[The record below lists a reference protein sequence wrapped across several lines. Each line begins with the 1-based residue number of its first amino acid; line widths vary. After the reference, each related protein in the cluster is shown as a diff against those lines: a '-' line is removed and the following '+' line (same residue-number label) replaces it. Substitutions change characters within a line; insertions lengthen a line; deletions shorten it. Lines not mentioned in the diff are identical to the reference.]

1 MCVTKSQQCRL
12 YETQFINNIGLQISD
27 LVKHRELYDMVV
39 MYEDILSDPEAACER
54 LLEVCRIP
62 ARHLPAAM
70 GAFQTDSQNGAFGKR
85 GSNKYRMLSRQG
97 NCSILLPDFTMT
109 LSTLSAIRTFRR
121 FC

>member
-97 NCSILLPDFTMT
+97 RHMGN
-109 LSTLSAIRTFRR
+109 
-121 FC
+121 